1 MILEIM
7 FHVRLI
13 VLDTGVD
20 MDHVQPL
27 VVLEQNQEPLHKLLL
42 LSMDEQA
49 AQVFMGQRT
58 EIQIVHLV
66 ITELVLL
73 QVVHGDEVW
82 YLQR

>member
-42 LSMDEQA
+42 LNMDEQA
-49 AQVFMGQRT
+49 VQVFMGRRT
-58 EIQIVHLV
+58 EIQIIHLV

-73 QVVHGDEVW
+73 TLGKILDRVDV
-82 YLQR
+82 